1 MQGEATESFQED
13 YSSRS
18 SEEEKSPEDPLPT
31 RSHITVEGLE
41 KPNWREA
48 YAKCAWW
55 QDMYMATQ
63 NTGDE
68 SSSDWPKGFQMGNEQ
83 LFYEGKLCVP
93 LEFQGAFIRLWHAQT
108 GHVGADRL
116 WERLQHTTEWADIEQ
131 AHARVKRVGFECET
145 CQACN
150 RPHRLKTKVAY
161 SPMPPKLMVSVA
173 LDISECQK

>member
-55 QDMYMATQ
+55 QDMYMAQPAVYSTSEEDGEEHQ
-63 NTGDE
+63 TE
-68 SSSDWPKGFQMGNEQ
+68 
-83 LFYEGKLCVP
+83 
-93 LEFQGAFIRLWHAQT
+93 QT
-108 GHVGADRL
+108 GLKSLA
-116 WERLQHTTEWADIEQ
+116 AS
-131 AHARVKRVGFECET
+131 KRRKRHSHMSAT
-145 CQACN
+145 
-150 RPHRLKTKVAY
+150 
-161 SPMPPKLMVSVA
+161 
-173 LDISECQK
+173 LDP